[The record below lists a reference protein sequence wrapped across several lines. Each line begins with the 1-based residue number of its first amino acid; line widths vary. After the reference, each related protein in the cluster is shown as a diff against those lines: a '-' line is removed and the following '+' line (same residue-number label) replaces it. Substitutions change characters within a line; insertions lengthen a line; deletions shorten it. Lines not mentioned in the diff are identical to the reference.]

1 MRHVSFNSHSLIT
14 ANVPYEKV
22 VRNSDMDNFA
32 CHRRSVRVWAHP
44 EKWLSVVASVPH
56 HTPFPV
62 TYSLRAGYTM
72 TAVNQKHALS
82 VCLEHSAAAPA
93 SGAEQD
99 RNQLDREAMPLL
111 KHCLLGL
118 PAHLSRGVCVSDSV
132 GSAYILSQ
140 RRASLDCMPVPQ
152 QPC

>member
-1 MRHVSFNSHSLIT
+1 MRRWCATPTWTTSPVTGGQCGFGHILRNGSVWLHQYPTIPHSQSHTPLGPSPP
-14 ANVPYEKV
+14 A
-22 VRNSDMDNFA
+22 
-32 CHRRSVRVWAHP
+32 
-44 EKWLSVVASVPH
+44 
-56 HTPFPV
+56 PFPV
-62 TYSLRAGYTM
+62 TYSLRAGYTV
-72 TAVNQKHALS
+72 TAVNQKHAPS

-118 PAHLSRGVCVSDSV
+118 PAHLSHGVCVSDSV